1 MMANPFL
8 VNLPKHSK
16 FLSQEEVPM
25 SDSWQKAYGELKDYI
40 VKNPS
45 IEISEHIIAISAD
58 VRPGFYQLFNTV
70 NLNFIKD
77 NFPTSLEQSYA
88 LSKNWGEVS
97 QATKDSLKLE
107 ALDAETSARFFL
119 LDPGDGLVRGLF
131 DPLFDLLKGKT
142 NLAGFEQTATQILEH
157 RLAKFSHEGYQD
169 WAILSLLKLLATDRI
184 YQAIGSKL
192 GNNLDIDDSSH
203 PGELDGSQEENV
215 PDSAEVHNISFEHS
229 LMSSFLVPKI
239 IGHST
244 RLKLFIAFGFDF
256 DFTEA
261 GWRARKLSQELEW
274 YKTQDILLEFGRG
287 NLWPDLAIYTN
298 TQREEIIVMADFF
311 QIARPDIIV
320 EFREKK
326 DWYEKGGLEL
336 VKRHYNVLKPK
347 LGSFVVCR
355 EAVPEDVLK
364 ELEPKSE
371 PQPAAE
377 NSTPKTTAQ
386 PALNLHFLN
395 VGFDIPKL
403 EPIIESII
411 QAQAKPK
418 EATAEDATT

>member
-1 MMANPFL
+1 
-8 VNLPKHSK
+8 
-16 FLSQEEVPM
+16 M

-261 GWRARKLSQELEW
+261 GWRARKLSPELEW
-274 YKTQDILLEFGRG
+274 YKIQDILLEFGRG
-287 NLWPDLAIYTN
+287 NLWPDLAVYTN
-298 TQREEIIVMADFF
+298 TRREEIVVIADYFH
-311 QIARPDIIV
+311 IARPDIIV

-355 EAVPEDVLK
+355 ETVPRDVLK
-364 ELEPKSE
+364 ELEPKSAPQLAAGDSTPE
-371 PQPAAE
+371 TTAQSAPQPAAGD
-377 NSTPKTTAQ
+377 STPETTAQ
-386 PALNLHFLN
+386 PTLNLHLLS
-395 VGFDIPKL
+395 VGYDIPKL

-411 QAQAKPK
+411 ESIIQAQTKPE
-418 EATAEDATT
+418 EATAEDTTT